1 MNQLDHCTPST
12 VSGQRTIH
20 LVDVDNLLGNPGT
33 TDRQRIRTC
42 LARYRARAGYTPGD
56 HVIVATGCNGRHVL
70 ETELAWPAAVHRRR
84 AGKDGADLALLD
96 DLDWV
101 IASGRYTRVVIGSG
115 DHAFAPSVD
124 RLLAANIRVDIVSD
138 TRRLCRQLATAAPC
152 HAL

>member
-1 MNQLDHCTPST
+1 MNTLGHYTQPSD
-12 VSGQRTIH
+12 VGMRTIH
-20 LVDVDNLLGNPGT
+20 LVDIDNLLGNPAT

-42 LARYRARAGYTPGD
+42 LARYRARAGFTPSD

-70 ETELAWPAAVHRRR
+70 EIELAWPSVVHRRR

-138 TRRLCRQLATAAPC
+138 ARRLCRQLAAAAPC